1 MYVAAAVTV
10 VAAAAVA
17 VAGEVYGAEATMQAE
32 PEPAEEA
39 DSLSDLE
46 LPSSACAYA

>member
-1 MYVAAAVTV
+1 MPA
-10 VAAAAVA
+10 AAAAV
-17 VAGEVYGAEATMQAE
+17 EVYGADAPAQVE
-32 PEPAEEA
+32 PEAAEEA